1 MGAAVSSPDDV
12 TTELFIAVML
22 VSCLYFQVKRGSS
35 AGVEGHTSHFQKD
48 RLKLKKQQQL
58 QQQILLQHFQAQQQQ
73 LAEQHEQ
80 QLRQHLKEFWEH
92 QKQLE
97 EQRERREKE
106 RLEALK
112 KKDKHEQ
119 SAVASTEVKQK
130 LQGFLLSKKQRE
142 AAAAANGATITS
154 QAFRSWSVLQGPQSV
169 EPGSSGLTSGHPHP
183 HPYRL
188 QPIIATG
195 HYESEDFP
203 LRKTASEPN
212 LLKVRLKQRVIERRS
227 SPLARR
233 KDRLLAGAKRKS
245 QLASMHQTMKCT
257 FLGVVVLQATYY
269 TIV

>member
-1 MGAAVSSPDDV
+1 
-12 TTELFIAVML
+12 ML
-22 VSCLYFQVKRGSS
+22 PGIVGK
-35 AGVEGHTSHFQKD
+35 
-48 RLKLKKQQQL
+48 
-58 QQQILLQHFQAQQQQ
+58 
-73 LAEQHEQ
+73 
-80 QLRQHLKEFWEH
+80 
-92 QKQLE
+92 
-97 EQRERREKE
+97 
-106 RLEALK
+106 
-112 KKDKHEQ
+112 
-119 SAVASTEVKQK
+119 
-130 LQGFLLSKKQRE
+130 GFLLSKKQRE

-195 HYESEDFP
+195 QYESEDFP

-245 QLASMHQTMKCT
+245 QLAN
-257 FLGVVVLQATYY
+257 ATGSNPDSGPNSPPSS
-269 TIV
+269 TNTRASPTGGRNTPIQEDINLVSFDVTALNNNISHAHGLNTQHPGS

>member
-1 MGAAVSSPDDV
+1 M
-12 TTELFIAVML
+12 E
-22 VSCLYFQVKRGSS
+22 K
-35 AGVEGHTSHFQKD
+35 H
-48 RLKLKKQQQL
+48 KLPNVCRK
-58 QQQILLQHFQAQQQQ
+58 QILMPFRNYIAC
-73 LAEQHEQ
+73 
-80 QLRQHLKEFWEH
+80 RG
-92 QKQLE
+92 
-97 EQRERREKE
+97 
-106 RLEALK
+106 
-112 KKDKHEQ
+112 EQ
-119 SAVASTEVKQK
+119 SLTTAAM
-130 LQGFLLSKKQRE
+130 LPFFLPPNQMVFSSG
-142 AAAAANGATITS
+142 NT
-154 QAFRSWSVLQGPQSV
+154 SVLQGPQSV